1 MRRLNK
7 RGFTMVEL
15 LATIVIIGIL
25 GTVGVVGVTKSIKSA
40 KDRYYVAQNK
50 LFISAAQTYFTD
62 NKSRLPMKS
71 GTFKQ
76 VTLET
81 LTNSNYIEKMVD
93 YNKSEYNK
101 DSYVTVTKLG
111 LNMYSYEGNLI
122 DSKKTV
128 QKYKESGENDAK
140 VTFRI
145 DGTIFSHTVTKYTNG
160 KKDVY
165 ITINDDDGIA
175 GYIISITKSNKTV
188 NEMDYIEA
196 GGATNASNRITISTD
211 KYGDG
216 EYRVK
221 VKVYDKYNDQIS
233 YISGKVVVDT
243 IAPTCKYKGASTNWQ
258 NTSRTIT
265 YTGEDKLS
273 GLDKNTIK
281 EISYGNGNSVVKT
294 IKGEKYSIK
303 DNAGNITVCDYTA
316 TDINIYYDKEG
327 PECKYDGEST
337 EWVQKRDIKVS
348 GDDKGGVGC
357 SDSKVISFTETA
369 EKGNISNV
377 VIKDKLGNATTC
389 SKNELNV
396 YVDSTPPKLENINNQ
411 LSDWQNKGF
420 RMELIINPSK
430 SGIEKIIRYEDN
442 VEAAT
447 ITSAASED
455 GGTNFSYYNYN
466 ITQYTTGTWEKE
478 QDTYVC
484 YKVIGRTGLTSNTK
498 CTQVRIDT
506 TPPELVT
513 DVDSGFGG
521 KHTATCTD
529 KGGSGFSHI
538 FFYAN
543 NGNGGGTS
551 TDTTLTQYWT
561 TNATK
566 SPSYTCY
573 DNAGNASKT
582 LSYTANCSCYEKKDN
597 KWVQSKKPGDT
608 EINCKT
614 HNMKVKCKEG

>member
-145 DGTIFSHTVTKYTNG
+145 DGTIFSHTVTKYTNS
-160 KKDVY
+160 KKTVNIN
-165 ITINDDDGIA
+165 ITDTDGIA

-243 IAPTCKYKGASTNWQ
+243 IAPTCKYTGASTNWQ

-337 EWVQKRDIKVS
+337 AWVQKRDIKVS

-411 LSDWQNKGF
+411 LSGWQNKGF
-420 RMELIINPSK
+420 RMKLIINPSK
-430 SGIEKIIRYEDN
+430 SGIEKI
-442 VEAAT
+442 
-447 ITSAASED
+447 
-455 GGTNFSYYNYN
+455 
-466 ITQYTTGTWEKE
+466 Q
-478 QDTYVC
+478 
-484 YKVIGRTGLTSNTK
+484 
-498 CTQVRIDT
+498 
-506 TPPELVT
+506 
-513 DVDSGFGG
+513 
-521 KHTATCTD
+521 
-529 KGGSGFSHI
+529 
-538 FFYAN
+538 
-543 NGNGGGTS
+543 
-551 TDTTLTQYWT
+551 
-561 TNATK
+561 
-566 SPSYTCY
+566 
-573 DNAGNASKT
+573 
-582 LSYTANCSCYEKKDN
+582 
-597 KWVQSKKPGDT
+597 
-608 EINCKT
+608 
-614 HNMKVKCKEG
+614 